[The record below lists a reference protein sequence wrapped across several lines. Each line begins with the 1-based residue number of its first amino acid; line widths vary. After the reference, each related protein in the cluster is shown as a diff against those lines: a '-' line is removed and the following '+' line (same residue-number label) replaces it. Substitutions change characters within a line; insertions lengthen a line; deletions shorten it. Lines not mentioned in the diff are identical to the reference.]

1 MSHYICPECGSSL
14 DAGEKCSCGA
24 RDKPVISAAG
34 HGKTDT
40 PQRIWI
46 TTASRNSPIYDKMQ
60 EMQRMVVMSKEEHE
74 ELHRLN
80 RKEIYENLCRKTK
93 TSQ

>member
-1 MSHYICPECGSSL
+1 MSHYICTECGGSL

-24 RDKPVISAAG
+24 RNKAVISETG
-34 HGKTDT
+34 RGKTDT

-60 EMQRMVVMSKEEHE
+60 EMQHMIAISREEHE

-80 RKEIYENLCRKTK
+80 RKEIYESLCRKTK